1 VPSTAYKNQRIPH
14 KGKLCLVCQLQTRG
28 VTQLVQLTHGVSL
41 WLCTGHA
48 SESFRSRRLGRD
60 FNLTILRAWT
70 AAGCLTRD
78 RVKALEA
85 HLRQYESAP
94 PRREGDLPGSYH
106 WKALRNET
114 EHRAAGG
121 ATLQSILDDLRS
133 RHAHDVADAP
143 SERTIRRWY
152 HDGRWRR
159 NHRTP
164 LRKGYDRRDPA
175 KASRA
180 QRDRVAITRLRE
192 THGSQQTRRE

>member
-1 VPSTAYKNQRIPH
+1 
-14 KGKLCLVCQLQTRG
+14 
-28 VTQLVQLTHGVSL
+28 VQLSHGVSL

-48 SESFRSRRLGRD
+48 SESFRAQRSGRD
-60 FNLTILRAWT
+60 FNLTIHRAWS

-78 RVKALEA
+78 RVHALNA
-85 HLRQYESAP
+85 HLRQYQPGP
-94 PRREGDLPGSYH
+94 PRREADLPGSYH

-114 EHRAAGG
+114 EHRAASGEPLE
-121 ATLQSILDDLRS
+121 AILRELRA

-164 LRKGYDRRDPA
+164 LRNGYERRDPA

-180 QRDRVAITRLRE
+180 QKDRAAVTRLRE
-192 THGSQQTRRE
+192 SDAAARTRRE